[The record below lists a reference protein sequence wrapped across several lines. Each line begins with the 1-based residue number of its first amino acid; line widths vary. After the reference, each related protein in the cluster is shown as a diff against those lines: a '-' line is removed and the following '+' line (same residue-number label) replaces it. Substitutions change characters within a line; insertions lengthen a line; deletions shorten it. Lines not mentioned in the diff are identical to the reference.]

1 MKLRLF
7 RWLWRFFTKPF
18 RAIIAKIEKIYFNLK
33 ERVNQNIRWEL
44 IVVFGICLSAAFI
57 VFTFTN
63 SYFARTSSY
72 SVINYSSSIRN
83 MSDETLNI
91 GNQLEQE
98 KISCN
103 DKGKIQGIINSYG
116 DNRYKILLTDLSG
129 KVLYKSKN
137 ADETQVDIHTVIKN
151 ATTFKYDYYEY
162 KNYNKDGGN
171 MGEFVSFYPVDF
183 NDGRA
188 YVIVKGIP
196 EGEIETKYNPQQKS
210 FFALLLSVIF
220 FIFLFY
226 FITGRKV
233 RYIQDIALGVMY
245 MAKGELNYK
254 IKKNGQ
260 DELTNLTDNINFMA
274 NELNN
279 KIEREREI
287 EKTKSELITNVSHDL
302 RTPLTSILGYLNL
315 IKDKKFENE
324 EQMME
329 YINIAYNK
337 SEKLKLLIDELFE
350 YTKLSGEGIKLN
362 LSNIALNELLGQLIE
377 EFVPIFEEN
386 NVLIIKDI
394 AKEDIIAE
402 VDGDKLVRVLENLI
416 MNAIRYSYK
425 PGDIKIGLYK
435 EEEYGIFYVK
445 NRGENIPKG
454 DLNKLF
460 DRFYRVEK
468 SRSESTGGSGLGL
481 AISKNIVK
489 LHGGDIWAE
498 CEGNEITFYV
508 KLKSK

>member
-1 MKLRLF
+1 MRMRLF

-18 RAIIAKIEKIYFNLK
+18 RAIIGKFKRIYFDLK
-33 ERVNQNIRWEL
+33 ERVNKNIRWEL
-44 IVVFGICLSAAFI
+44 IVIFGVCLSAAFM
-57 VFTFTN
+57 VFTITN
-63 SYFARTSSY
+63 SYFARTSTY
-72 SVINYSSSIRN
+72 SVINYSNSIKHMSERASSIGN
-83 MSDETLNI
+83 DLDKENI
-91 GNQLEQE
+91 SSKDNIRIED
-98 KISCN
+98 IV
-103 DKGKIQGIINSYG
+103 NSYKES
-116 DNRYKILLTDLSG
+116 RYKILITDLSG
-129 KVLYKSKN
+129 KVLYKTAN

-151 ATTFKYDYYEY
+151 ATTFKYDFYEY
-162 KNYNKDGGN
+162 KDYGGN
-171 MGEFVSFYPVDF
+171 GKNIGEFISFYPVDF
-183 NDGRA
+183 SDNRA
-188 YVIVKGIP
+188 YIIVKGIP
-196 EGEIETKYNPQQKS
+196 EGQIETKYNTQEKS

-226 FITGRKV
+226 FITGKKV

-245 MAKGELNYK
+245 MAKGELKYR
-254 IKKNGQ
+254 IDKNGE
-260 DELTNLTDNINFMA
+260 DELAHLADNINFMA
-274 NELNN
+274 DELNN

-350 YTKLSGEGIKLN
+350 YNKLSGEGIKLN
-362 LSNIALNELLGQLIE
+362 LSNIALNELLEQLIE

-386 NVLIIKDI
+386 NVSIIKDVTE
-394 AKEDIIAE
+394 EDVIAE
-402 VDGDKLVRVLENLI
+402 IDGDKLVRVLENLI
-416 MNAIRYSYK
+416 MNAIRYSYR
-425 PGDIKIGLYK
+425 PGDIKIGLHKK
-435 EEEYGIFYVK
+435 EGYGIFYVQNK
-445 NRGENIPKG
+445 GDNIPKE
-454 DLNKLF
+454 DLSKLF

-481 AISKNIVK
+481 AISKSIVK

>member
-18 RAIIAKIEKIYFNLK
+18 RVIIGKMKKIYFNLK

-63 SYFARTSSY
+63 SYFSRTSTY
-72 SVINYSSSIRN
+72 SVINYSNSIRQ
-83 MSDETLNI
+83 MLERASNI
-91 GNQLEQE
+91 GSQLDAQ
-98 KISCN
+98 KISIN
-103 DKGKIQGIINSYG
+103 DSSKIENIVNSY
-116 DNRYKILLTDLSG
+116 NESRYKILITDLSG
-129 KVLYKSKN
+129 KVLYKTSN

-151 ATTFKYDYYEY
+151 ATTFKYDFYEY
-162 KNYNKDGGN
+162 KDYNQNGKN
-171 MGEFVSFYPVDF
+171 LGEFISFYPVDF
-183 NDGRA
+183 NDNRA

-196 EGEIETKYNPQQKS
+196 EGEIQTRYNQQEKS
-210 FFALLLSVIF
+210 FFALLLSVVF

-226 FITGRKV
+226 FIAGRKV
-233 RYIQDIALGVMY
+233 RYIQDIAIGVMY
-245 MAKGELNYK
+245 MAKGELKYR
-254 IKKNGQ
+254 IDKNGE
-260 DELTNLTDNINFMA
+260 DELAHLADNINFMA
-274 NELNN
+274 DELNN
-279 KIEREREI
+279 KIEREREL
-287 EKTKSELITNVSHDL
+287 EKTKGELITNVSHDL

-315 IKDKKFENE
+315 IKDRKFENE

-337 SEKLKLLIDELFE
+337 SEKLKVLIEELFE
-350 YTKLSGEGIKLN
+350 YTKLSGGGIKLN
-362 LSNIALNELLGQLIE
+362 VSDITLNGLLEQLIE

-386 NVLIIKDI
+386 NTFVTKDMV
-394 AKEDIIAE
+394 ADDIIVEA
-402 VDGDKLVRVLENLI
+402 DGDKLVRVFENLI

-425 PGDIKIGLYK
+425 PGEIKIGLNK
-435 EEEYGIFYVK
+435 KDGYGIFYIK
-445 NRGENIPKG
+445 NKGKSIPKE
-454 DLNKLF
+454 DLSKLF

-498 CEGNEITFYV
+498 CEGDEITFYV
-508 KLKSK
+508 KLISK